1 MFHNIEFRN
10 LNLVN
15 NILYAYVLLYPL
27 LSDNDVNDGIIRH
40 LHILRMI
47 CDAKSIISIV
57 LITHKP
63 KRNLSYLN
71 IFLIFDYVFQCH
83 RINVVSLF
91 NFNCCVLKIIF
102 FLFELD

>member
-57 LITHKP
+57 LIRHTSQ
-63 KRNLSYLN
+63 NVIS
-71 IFLIFDYVFQCH
+71 LI
-83 RINVVSLF
+83 
-91 NFNCCVLKIIF
+91 
-102 FLFELD
+102 